1 MYSGL
6 ILVWFIERIAIKWNE
21 NEMNW
26 VSIRRPQSYSLS
38 AYDIFALWMFSSRFN
53 EYHIEIHLIL
63 FCSISNEVSNV
74 IFYRLTV
81 KLDYFVAV
89 VILTGETV
97 SVVQYGLCRLCPHRG
112 LKGPTWHPAQ
122 KHNLSVPPGNAPQS
136 GFSHRGNS
144 VQTQHSHRGS
154 SVQTQHSW
162 LLFSPE
168 DSFLPP
174 HPPNKWYSVA
184 DVLTMYLQLETHTYC
199 TRSCMILR
207 QCQPLLPCFASVCN
221 ILKTQCIVVCFVS
234 CDFKNVTLWNYAF
247 FASV

>member
-81 KLDYFVAV
+81 KLDYFVALV
-89 VILTGETV
+89 LLTGETV
-97 SVVQYGLCRLCPHRG
+97 SVVQYGLCRLCPHWG
-112 LKGPTWHPAQ
+112 LKGSTWHPAQ
-122 KHNLSVPPGNAPQS
+122 KHNLSVPPGNATES
-136 GFSHRGNS
+136 GFSHRGNTHQLS
-144 VQTQHSHRGS
+144 ADTALLTPVLPRGQLSPPSPPKQMVFCCWCLNNVLTVRNTHLLHTVLYDPQTMPTPVALLCLCLQHS
-154 SVQTQHSW
+154 
-162 LLFSPE
+162 
-168 DSFLPP
+168 
-174 HPPNKWYSVA
+174 
-184 DVLTMYLQLETHTYC
+184 
-199 TRSCMILR
+199 
-207 QCQPLLPCFASVCN
+207 
-221 ILKTQCIVVCFVS
+221 
-234 CDFKNVTLWNYAF
+234 
-247 FASV
+247 